1 MSLHTWLAFLSVA
14 LLVTF
19 SPGPAVVLALRNGAQ
34 YSFGSALIAITGNL
48 SAMLFYALIA
58 SVGVVVLFEV
68 FPMVVHWVQIFG
80 GLYLV
85 WIGVKLMRAS
95 WQRVRQKTSLVKS
108 PQSRLKLYLEALLVG
123 LSNPKAILF
132 YSALFPQFIARDG
145 NVVGQSMLLAFTFA
159 ACSFTA
165 LSFYAWSART
175 LTSKFS
181 HSNYKAAAN
190 GVTGAAFIGF
200 GGALIWKS
208 A

>member
-1 MSLHTWLAFLSVA
+1 MPLQTWLAFLSVA
-14 LLVTF
+14 LIVTF

-34 YSFGSALIAITGNL
+34 HSFSSALIAITGNL

-68 FPMVVHWVQIFG
+68 FPTIVHRVQLFG

-85 WIGVKLMRAS
+85 WIGIKLMRAS
-95 WQRVRQKTSLVKS
+95 WLRVRQKTPLVKA
-108 PQSRLKLYLEALLVG
+108 PQSRLKLYFEALLVG

-132 YSALFPQFIARDG
+132 YSALFPQFIAREG
-145 NVVGQSMLLAFTFA
+145 NVVGQSMLLAVTFA

-181 HSNYKAAAN
+181 NSNYKAAAN
-190 GVTGAAFIGF
+190 GVTGTAFIGF

-208 A
+208 T